1 MKIPLVDLAPYNNT
15 PAIKLIIDQHLHD
28 SSFIGGPSVENFER
42 EFADYTETKYAVS
55 TGSGTDAIRLIL
67 QALDIST
74 GDEVIVPAFTFFA
87 TAEAVVLA
95 GATPIFADVYPDDY
109 TISPISIKSKITPR
123 TKAIIPVHL
132 YGRPADMTSIFHVAI
147 QNNLYVIEDACQA
160 HGATYHNQKVGS
172 LSHAAAF
179 SFYPTKNLGCCG
191 DGGMITTSLP
201 KVASSARTLRDHGQ
215 SKKHLHHSIGLC
227 SRLDAIQAAIL
238 SEKLTHLDQWNSER
252 QTVANNYLNHLPH
265 NIAQPTWPYPMTGT
279 THVFHQFAIQVDP
292 EDRRSLQN
300 HLQTRNIATA
310 IHYPYALHHL
320 IPFHP
325 YPLPA
330 PVLPNAEHLA
340 KTTLSLPMF
349 PHMTPTQ
356 VMYVCD
362 AIKEFY
368 NQ

>member
-1 MKIPLVDLAPYNNT
+1 MKIPIVDLEPYNNT
-15 PAIKLIIDQHLHD
+15 SAIKLIIDQHLST
-28 SSFIGGPSVENFER
+28 SSFIGGDSVSKFEQ
-42 EFADYTETKYAVS
+42 EFADYTETKHAIS
-55 TGSGTDAIRLIL
+55 CGSGTDAIRLIL
-67 QALDIST
+67 QSLGIST

-95 GATPIFADVYPDDY
+95 GATPVFADIDPTTY
-109 TISPISIKSKITPR
+109 TISPRSVESKITAR

-132 YGRPADMTSIFHVAI
+132 YGQPANMNKIASR
-147 QNNLYVIEDACQA
+147 NNLYVIEDACQA

-191 DGGMITTSLP
+191 DGGAITTNNNHINQ
-201 KVASSARTLRDHGQ
+201 AARTLRDHGQ
-215 SKKHLHHSIGLC
+215 PKKNYHRQIGLC

-238 SEKLTHLDQWNSER
+238 SEKLPELDYQNSQR
-252 QTVANNYLNHLPH
+252 RKIATQYNINLP
-265 NIAQPTWPYPMTGT
+265 PYVTTPYIMTGN
-279 THVFHQFAIQVDP
+279 THVFHQYTIQVHP
-292 EDRRSLQN
+292 IHRTQ
-300 HLQTRNIATA
+300 LQTFLKERGIATA
-310 IHYPYALHHL
+310 IHYPYALHL
-320 IPFHP
+320 TDPFYKSP
-325 YPLPA
+325 PQS
-330 PVLPNAEHLA
+330 LPNAQRLA